1 MKKSDFWESIIL
13 FLSAVLLLPIWWL
26 SSSMPLPIPEGVLN
40 ALQVVLL
47 VVLGVILVRRFR
59 RVQAGLRESKNRQKS
74 FPF

>member
-13 FLSAVLLLPIWWL
+13 FLSAILLLPIWWL
-26 SSSMPLPIPEGVLN
+26 SSSTSIPIPEGVLN

-59 RVQAGLRESKNRQKS
+59 RVQAGLRESKNRQKPFS
-74 FPF
+74 F

>member
-1 MKKSDFWESIIL
+1 MKKSDLWESIIL
-13 FLSAVLLLPIWWL
+13 FLSAILLLPLWL
-26 SSSMPLPIPEGVLN
+26 SSSTSLPIPEGVLN

-59 RVQAGLRESKNRQKS
+59 RVRAGLRESKNRQKP